1 MSPLHGLVTAGC
13 DSAHT
18 SNVRGGSPT
27 VTGLPERPPM
37 LAPRPRANR
46 LLGFALELQRNQLRT
61 YERAMREYGDIV
73 RLIVGPPGLRFE
85 LTCAFHPDGVQRVL
99 AGSREGYSKETP
111 GYREI
116 AAVIGQG
123 LLTSEGQLWRRQ
135 RRLIQPLFTRK
146 QITTY
151 ATLMAEEAGRTADR
165 WDHAAVHGGSVDV
178 HREMMRL
185 TLRVVGRAVFGADVE
200 HATHVIRRTFPVLTR
215 HMLRRTLAPVA
226 PPAAWPT
233 PANLRAARAQRTL
246 YALTDDLIT
255 QRTSAGLGGEDLLS
269 RLLEARDPNTGMA
282 MEIQQV
288 RDEALIFLLAG
299 HETTSSALT
308 FTLQLL
314 ARHPDE
320 QQRIAYELADVLG
333 SRPPTVDDLPAL
345 RRTAMVLKEA
355 MRLYPPVY
363 ALARRAEREDE
374 IGGCRIPPGSLLVV
388 SQWATHRHPRIWED
402 PETFNPDRF
411 TPDQEAARH
420 RYAYFPFGA
429 GPRACLGSHFA
440 MQEAQI
446 ALAVLLQRFRLHAPL
461 APVPLDAAGIT
472 LRPKHAVPIE
482 LAPRSATRARRQ
494 PAIRHKPGPP
504 RASRGWA
511 QPTATVTHAR
521 RHARPTIRGD
531 P

>member
-1 MSPLHGLVTAGC
+1 MRPPKAQLMAALYGLLPAARF
-13 DSAHT
+13 SART
-18 SNVRGGSPT
+18 IGVRGGSPAL
-27 VTGLPERPPM
+27 TGASDPPA
-37 LAPRPRANR
+37 LAPRPRAKR
-46 LLGFALELQRNQLRT
+46 LFGFALELRRNQLRT
-61 YERAMREYGDIV
+61 YERAMREYGDVV
-73 RLIVGPPGLRFE
+73 RLVVGPPGLRFE

-116 AAVIGQG
+116 AAAIGQG

-135 RRLIQPLFTRK
+135 RRLVQPLFTRK
-146 QITTY
+146 QIATY

-165 WDHAAVHGGSVDV
+165 WDRSSGHAGTVDA
-178 HREMMRL
+178 HSEMMRL
-185 TLRVVGRAVFGADVE
+185 TLRVVGRAIFGDDVE
-200 HATHVIRRTFPVLTR
+200 HATHVIQRTFPVLTR

-233 PANLRAARAQRTL
+233 PGNLRAGRAQSAL
-246 YALTDDLIT
+246 YALVDDLIARR
-255 QRTSAGLGGEDLLS
+255 RTAGLSGDDLLS
-269 RLLEARDPNTGMA
+269 RLLDARDAETGMA

-320 QQRIAYELADVLG
+320 QQRLADEVTHVLG
-333 SRPPTVDDLPAL
+333 NRRPTVDDVPAL
-345 RRTAMVLKEA
+345 QRTAMVLKEA

-374 IGGCRIPPGSLLVV
+374 IGGHRIPAGSLLVV
-388 SQWATHRHPRIWED
+388 SQWATHRHPGIWEN
-402 PETFNPDRF
+402 PERFNPDRF
-411 TPDQEAARH
+411 TPAQEAARH
-420 RYAYFPFGA
+420 RYAYFPFGG

-446 ALAVLLQRFRLHAPL
+446 ALAVLLQRYRIHAPL
-461 APVPLDAAGIT
+461 APLPLDTTGIT

-482 LAPRSATRARRQ
+482 LAPR
-494 PAIRHKPGPP
+494 
-504 RASRGWA
+504 
-511 QPTATVTHAR
+511 
-521 RHARPTIRGD
+521 
-531 P
+531 